1 MRQQDPKVGD
11 IWLSSDRNHHMLI
24 VAVENENTT
33 FTFRILEHGGE
44 YMAGREWIK
53 THCLFY
59 S

>member
-11 IWLSSDRNHHMLI
+11 IWLSEDRQKHMLI
-24 VAVENENTT
+24 IAVDDEVT